1 MYSSVDSLLAVVMMI
16 DMNGP
21 GIEAVDE
28 VKSLILESVH
38 VWKDYKSR
46 VPSVIVV
53 SFLLCPT

>member
-28 VKSLILESVH
+28 VKSLILESVNTC
-38 VWKDYKSR
+38 KN
-46 VPSVIVV
+46 
-53 SFLLCPT
+53 